1 MEPLS
6 KDWCSLRSEGLERVQ
21 KRSEHR
27 LDLHSKKLDEL
38 SAAAIQLTA
47 AVERVSQLLEKQD
60 ERLSRLENRSP
71 LSFLDTPG
79 GRLLLRFLGVGLLI
93 LLSAGVG
100 VNMMQILKEVLA

>member
-21 KRSEHR
+21 QRAEYR
-27 LDLHSKKLDEL
+27 LDAHSKKLDEL
-38 SAAAIQLTA
+38 SAAAIQLSS

-60 ERLSRLENRSP
+60 KRIDRLENRSA
-71 LSFLDTPG
+71 LAFLERPG
-79 GRLLLRFLGVGLLI
+79 GRLLIKFIGIGLLI

-100 VNMMQILKEVLA
+100 INVMQILKEILV